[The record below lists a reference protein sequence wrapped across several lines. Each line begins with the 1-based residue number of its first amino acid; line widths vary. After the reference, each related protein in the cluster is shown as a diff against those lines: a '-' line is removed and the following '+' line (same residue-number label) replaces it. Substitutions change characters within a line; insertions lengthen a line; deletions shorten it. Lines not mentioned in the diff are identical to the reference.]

1 MLSWEDDVWD
11 SVVPSAVVCG
21 VLDLWEVDSSLLV
34 VNPAEETSWEVSSGV
49 VSLDVVDTD
58 CVVAGRLVS
67 SCVVCDFVTWLVST
81 ALVVSWLVSGIEV
94 FSEVTTV
101 VLDVVLASSVDSSCV
116 DVCSEVLATLIVVTS
131 SEVVSRPVVSWL
143 VAP

>member
-49 VSLDVVDTD
+49 VSLDVVDTA
-58 CVVAGRLVS
+58 CVVAGKLVS
-67 SCVVCDFVTWLVST
+67 S
-81 ALVVSWLVSGIEV
+81 
-94 FSEVTTV
+94 
-101 VLDVVLASSVDSSCV
+101 
-116 DVCSEVLATLIVVTS
+116 
-131 SEVVSRPVVSWL
+131 
-143 VAP
+143 